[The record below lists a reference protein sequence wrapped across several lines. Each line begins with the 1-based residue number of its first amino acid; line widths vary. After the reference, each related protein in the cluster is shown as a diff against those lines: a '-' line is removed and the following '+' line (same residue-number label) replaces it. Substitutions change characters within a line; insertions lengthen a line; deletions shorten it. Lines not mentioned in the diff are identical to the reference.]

1 MTIIYKFESRYL
13 HSLYKMIAI
22 FVRHLELNPVL
33 GQMGVGLINNFY
45 LASTRIMVDIIIQN
59 FVSYSHFVTNWQPA

>member
-1 MTIIYKFESRYL
+1 
-13 HSLYKMIAI
+13 MIAI

-45 LASTRIMVDIIIQN
+45 LASTRIMVDIIIHN